1 MLSLSKFMLFASL
14 ISRLFDPMIGFF
26 LLFGI
31 AAYRSGVFGW
41 DLISLMITF
50 LAIVILPPAVLLFF
64 AVKTKRISNWDISN
78 RRQRVWALL
87 VYGLLLFGDYFFM
100 QSIFTPLM
108 KQLFVFFLYFYF
120 VFFLITLRYKIS
132 GHMMMGTLIILFYI
146 SWYGWI
152 LAPLFLIIPL
162 LGWSR
167 LVLKRHTL
175 GEVITGS
182 LYAVV
187 IFFIA
192 TQFGLL

>member
-1 MLSLSKFMLFASL
+1 MLFASL